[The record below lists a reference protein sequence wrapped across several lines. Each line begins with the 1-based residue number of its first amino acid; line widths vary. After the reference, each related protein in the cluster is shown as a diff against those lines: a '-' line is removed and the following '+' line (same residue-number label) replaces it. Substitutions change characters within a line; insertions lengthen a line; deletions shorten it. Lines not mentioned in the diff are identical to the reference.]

1 MNDQVT
7 KVKNEGRFAAGKRLV
22 EWNRKNKAD
31 LLKNKAQ
38 VDSSDASSLQV
49 PSQVDSSGD
58 QVPPQ
63 VNSSVWYG
71 GGLGAIILVGGAL
84 YLHTRRATPA
94 TPSTPVN
101 PSLLP
106 DNDIFRM
113 H

>member
-1 MNDQVT
+1 MNDQVS
-7 KVKNEGRFAAGKRLV
+7 KVKNEGRVAAGKRLV

-49 PSQVDSSGD
+49 PSQVNSSDD

-71 GGLGAIILVGGAL
+71 GLGIIILTGGAL
-84 YLHTRRATPA
+84 YLRARRALPA
-94 TPSTPVN
+94 TLSTPVN
-101 PSLLP
+101 PSAL